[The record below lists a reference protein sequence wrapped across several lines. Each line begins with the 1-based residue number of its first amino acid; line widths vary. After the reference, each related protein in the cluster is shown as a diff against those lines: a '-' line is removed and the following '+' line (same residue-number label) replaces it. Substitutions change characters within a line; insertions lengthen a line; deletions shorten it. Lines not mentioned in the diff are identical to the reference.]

1 MVEKYKGYSINTEWN
16 DNAMGFDFSV
26 RSEGGA
32 EVFRSEE
39 AYFYEENAL
48 VAAKAAVDC
57 KVEEEGRKDEHRG

>member
-48 VAAKAAVDC
+48 VA
-57 KVEEEGRKDEHRG
+57 EGGCRLQSGRGGQKG